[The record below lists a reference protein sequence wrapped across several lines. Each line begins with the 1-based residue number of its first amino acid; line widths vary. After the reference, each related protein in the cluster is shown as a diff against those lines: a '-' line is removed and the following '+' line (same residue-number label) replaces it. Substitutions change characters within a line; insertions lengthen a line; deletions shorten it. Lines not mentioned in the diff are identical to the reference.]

1 MSKEAAGEIE
11 LNINVTETQFS
22 CYNQQFTGFIK
33 SFNNYNIEICIS
45 WKQHLMG
52 ETYVEI
58 GFSKDRMFLKCYR
71 YSVKLISINKLKNE
85 LF

>member
-33 SFNNYNIEICIS
+33 SFNNYNIEAVQKFAYLGSNTS
-45 WKQHLMG
+45 WA
-52 ETYVEI
+52 
-58 GFSKDRMFLKCYR
+58 
-71 YSVKLISINKLKNE
+71 KLT
-85 LF
+85 